1 LKFFTETS
9 ALIYQINGCAI
20 QTFCDFKRA
29 FIAAH
34 PDLMADAA
42 LKLEQAK

>member
-1 LKFFTETS
+1 LKFFTETT
-9 ALIYQINGCAI
+9 ALIYRIIGCAI
-20 QTFCDFKRA
+20 QTFFDFKRA

-34 PDLMADAA
+34 PDLKADAA